1 MQKGMMQMKRLNKMT
16 LRGST
21 LTLKDYSKVH
31 KIILTYSAPK
41 LFYKVLL
48 PYLLLATSVG
58 ILIGS
63 NLHLLDYLY

>member
-1 MQKGMMQMKRLNKMT
+1 MKRLNKIA

-21 LTLKDYSKVH
+21 LTLKNYLRVH

-41 LFYKVLL
+41 VFYKVLL
-48 PYLLLATSVG
+48 PYLLLATSAG